1 MSSTQ
6 PGICRWIN
14 NHCSEYLY
22 IIIVCAL
29 WSWPY
34 ESNCGGFSC
43 LSLAT
48 PGLHRQRKAWS
59 VCYLDYSSPKVDVFA
74 WTKSFGLADSTD
86 QIHDFFP
93 NLTMPAW
100 SMQTQPPPLP
110 DISTPSICRLQN
122 DSCSFFHVIP
132 TLQKSGGKL
141 NVCRS
146 EIIWS
151 RACKEFRVTFKSAC
165 RKSFLATRQLEL
177 VIKGMSNE

>member
-1 MSSTQ
+1 MLFDRD
-6 PGICRWIN
+6 PMKA
-14 NHCSEYLY
+14 
-22 IIIVCAL
+22 IVVVFPVFL
-29 WSWPY
+29 WPLQVY
-34 ESNCGGFSC
+34 TDRGK
-43 LSLAT
+43 L
-48 PGLHRQRKAWS
+48 GLF
-59 VCYLDYSSPKVDVFA
+59 VIDLDYSSPKVDVFA